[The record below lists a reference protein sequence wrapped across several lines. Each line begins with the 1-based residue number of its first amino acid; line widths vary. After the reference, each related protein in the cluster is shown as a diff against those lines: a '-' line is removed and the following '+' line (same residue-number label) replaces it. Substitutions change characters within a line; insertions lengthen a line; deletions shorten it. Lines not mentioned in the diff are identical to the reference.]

1 MSTIIKEMIASLAAR
16 HKADDELPEPQRLL
30 SDAALEKWSVQ
41 SELPRDDLYDALA
54 LELASEFNKKTL
66 DFDFCDRVV
75 NELLGLMGARPDLPP
90 LFWDIYLAF
99 DAGEF
104 YPDND
109 HSTDPV
115 ARFTR
120 PQIAEIVRRFTSS
133 RG

>member
-16 HKADDELPEPQRLL
+16 HKADEELDRPEPQRLL

-75 NELLGLMGARPDLPP
+75 NELLGHYGRA
-90 LFWDIYLAF
+90 
-99 DAGEF
+99 
-104 YPDND
+104 
-109 HSTDPV
+109 S
-115 ARFTR
+115 RFAPFVLGCLLSLR
-120 PQIAEIVRRFTSS
+120 C
-133 RG
+133 G